1 MSSPGQQ
8 PYEKFFAMH
17 DKTSATDTPITPAK
31 KVASLRGDAPTAP
44 ATPVVPEAPKL
55 DALALGKELKKEL
68 EDGIGK
74 PSTRRQITRSAT
86 MPTPPKTAV
95 PAATAFELYGLEAA
109 PLKKKGESGPGK
121 ESVAQLAARND
132 RNFVKLADALGAM
145 DTRVKRLTRTVDNL
159 VTENSL
165 RAAVRDGRDVRTS
178 NSSEAGS
185 EQDTPTAPNSAAANL
200 PVANSPAASS
210 VRGYDDEDYIL
221 QRLEGLDRSIDDALS
236 ITDSHAMEIKAL
248 EERMGMVED
257 QGEEIKALE
266 RRMPPAA
273 LYTAAELG
281 VVVKEQFATIHE
293 ARSKLVNEMRSTAAK
308 QQKIND
314 AHWKELQQL
323 KTSFLRKEM
332 APAAPSCSRSRS
344 PPLLA
349 PGRSVSAAS
358 GFRRRSPSPPVQ
370 LNRQEYSPPPRSNRR
385 SRSRSPFRRLI
396 RSRSRSPKRFRVAE
410 EPEPEAYIKMGPIT
424 LALTLNA
431 NATEIFK
438 LHMGTALPKYSLPS
452 DFRAKREGNYLAII
466 LPTMGHAS
474 DLCRAWAGQNV
485 EAYRDIKMVISSAS
499 SAKLT
504 RDSRAPSA
512 AAGGSGATSS
522 GGTGHRGGRTSAETS
537 RGSAN
542 ASYARH
548 PSSTSNTRH

>member
-1 MSSPGQQ
+1 MANRARDRL
-8 PYEKFFAMH
+8 K
-17 DKTSATDTPITPAK
+17 
-31 KVASLRGDAPTAP
+31 
-44 ATPVVPEAPKL
+44 PE
-55 DALALGKELKKEL
+55 
-68 EDGIGK
+68 
-74 PSTRRQITRSAT
+74 
-86 MPTPPKTAV
+86 V
-95 PAATAFELYGLEAA
+95 PA
-109 PLKKKGESGPGK
+109 
-121 ESVAQLAARND
+121 
-132 RNFVKLADALGAM
+132 
-145 DTRVKRLTRTVDNL
+145 
-159 VTENSL
+159 
-165 RAAVRDGRDVRTS
+165 
-178 NSSEAGS
+178 EAGS
-185 EQDTPTAPNSAAANL
+185 EQDAPTDPNSAGANL
-200 PVANSPAASS
+200 PVANSPAASF

-281 VVVKEQFATIHE
+281 VVMKEQFVTIHE
-293 ARSKLVNEMRSTAAK
+293 ARSKLVNEMRSTTAK

-314 AHWKELQQL
+314 GHWKELQQL
-323 KTSFLRKEM
+323 KTFFLCKEM
-332 APAAPSCSRSRS
+332 APAAPSRSRSRS
-344 PPLLA
+344 PPSLA

-370 LNRQEYSPPPRSNRR
+370 LNCREYSVSALQ
-385 SRSRSPFRRLI
+385 SPLSI
-396 RSRSRSPKRFRVAE
+396 SLARFCAADPE
-410 EPEPEAYIKMGPIT
+410 EPEPEASIKMGPIT

-452 DFRAKREGNYLAII
+452 DFRAKRERNYLTII

-504 RDSRAPSA
+504 RDLVLRVRLQA
-512 AAGGSGATSS
+512 A
-522 GGTGHRGGRTSAETS
+522 RG
-537 RGSAN
+537 
-542 ASYARH
+542 RH
-548 PSSTSNTRH
+548 PRLVAGTVAVKPRLKPAVAVLMVHSV